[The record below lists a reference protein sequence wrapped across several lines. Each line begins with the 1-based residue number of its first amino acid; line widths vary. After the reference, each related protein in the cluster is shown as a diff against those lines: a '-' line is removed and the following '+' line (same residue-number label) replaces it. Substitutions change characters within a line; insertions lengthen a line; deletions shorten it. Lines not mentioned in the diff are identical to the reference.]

1 MEADNLAAASDRRT
15 LMPEGA
21 QTGKGMNFVSDLP
34 LGSIFNI
41 FNRKGDTDQSAYR
54 LEGIEESKGWPYP
67 DNRNEI
73 AAPSTS
79 YEKLATALTDI
90 FKKRSPQDMTLSEL
104 LQALEKTLSYVDRLV
119 RTPRQAARYFFV

>member
-1 MEADNLAAASDRRT
+1 MRAVACHHQNELQTNHLPDDDISYIVYEADNLAAASDRRT

-67 DNRNEI
+67 DNRHRI
-73 AAPSTS
+73 
-79 YEKLATALTDI
+79 
-90 FKKRSPQDMTLSEL
+90 
-104 LQALEKTLSYVDRLV
+104 
-119 RTPRQAARYFFV
+119 